1 MPDKTDKLLLSL
13 LRQALWGTEDNCD
26 GSGVE
31 WNSAYDLASQ
41 HGVLAVT
48 WDAVT
53 KLGLQTAMPL
63 ETKISWAYNTQQTE
77 ANFRRQVAVI
87 EKLARLYSRHGIE
100 MTLLKGYGL
109 SLYWPVPCHR
119 PCGDVDIWLAGRYKE
134 GDALVKTEWGVG
146 IDYSH
151 HHHTVFIVDGVMVE
165 NHYDFVNVH
174 AHGSSRTMERELR
187 RMAASGSER
196 ISVGDEYVSLPSP
209 TMTVMFMLRH
219 AASHFAAD
227 RILLRH
233 LIDWTVFIDRR
244 ADEID
249 WKEIGRVAAE
259 VGMSR
264 FMHCIN
270 AVSVHCLG
278 LDERKIPEPAV
289 EAGLVARVA
298 ADIMH
303 PEFSETRPQ
312 VGFVRTIAFKIKRW
326 QRNRWKQKLVYDE
339 NTLVAFVRSV
349 WSHLLKPGSITG

>member
-1 MPDKTDKLLLSL
+1 MPDKTDKFLLAL
-13 LRQALWGTEDNCD
+13 LRHTLWGTKENFD
-26 GSGVE
+26 GVTVE
-31 WNSAYDLASQ
+31 WDNAYDLASQ

-48 WDAVT
+48 WDAIT
-53 KLGLQTAMPL
+53 EIGLQTSMPL
-63 ETKISWAYNTQQTE
+63 ETKISWAYNTQLTE
-77 ANFRRQVAVI
+77 ANSSRQAAVI
-87 EKLARLYSRHGIE
+87 EKLARLYSRCGIE
-100 MTLLKGYGL
+100 MTILKGYGL

-134 GDALVKTEWGVG
+134 GDALVKTELGVD

-151 HHHTVFIVDGVMVE
+151 HHHTVFFVDGVMVE

-174 AHGSSRTMERELR
+174 AHGSSRDMERELR

-233 LIDWTVFIDRR
+233 LIDWVVFIDRR

-259 VGMSR
+259 VGMSS
-264 FMHCIN
+264 FLHCIN
-270 AVSVHCLG
+270 AVSVYYLG
-278 LDERKIPEPAV
+278 LDEHKVPEPMVDA
-289 EAGLVARVA
+289 ELVARVA

-303 PEFSETRPQ
+303 PEFSETLSQ
-312 VGFVRTIAFKIKRW
+312 AGFVRTIAFKLKRW
-326 QRNRWKQKLVYDE
+326 RRNRWKQKMVYDE
-339 NTLVAFVRSV
+339 NPVAAFIRSS
-349 WSHLLKPGSITG
+349 WSHLLKPGSITR